1 MSNSLNQ
8 LVPLDN
14 LPVPLTTFVGRRQEI
29 NRVKELLSENHLL
42 TLTGTGG
49 CGKTRLGL
57 QVATELLGDF
67 QDGIWL
73 TEFASITE
81 EELVDRAV
89 ASTLRL
95 REQAGRPIG
104 ETLTRHLKSREVLL
118 IFDNCEH
125 LIMAIAHL
133 SAALLESC
141 PKIRVLATSRESLG
155 VPGEIIMMVQPLSL
169 PDPQPWRGPD
179 GEKSVLANY
188 QQSEAIQLFAA
199 RASAASPG
207 FQMDAE
213 NAPWIAGICRRLD
226 GIPLAIELA
235 AARLRAFSVWQIAER
250 LDSRFHL
257 LTSNLR
263 TTPLRHQTLEAA
275 LDWSFNLLSE
285 TEKIMLRRLS
295 VFAIEWTLEAAEA
308 VCSGGSIEMS
318 GITEA
323 EVMDSLSNLVD
334 KSLVM
339 VDSSLANQRY
349 RFLETIRQ
357 YAYQTLVDAGE
368 ENIIRDNHLGY
379 FLHWVEKNAAHLS
392 GPDQSTW
399 LDSFAAEHDN
409 IRSALEWSHS
419 SADRIGLGLRLGAAC
434 GRFWR
439 LHGDFSEGRKRLTTM
454 LHLSDPKDRTS
465 ARAWALLWNA
475 NLAYLQSDYP
485 AVQELAQEAL
495 EICLELG
502 PEGKPGVGRAF
513 DLLGELATE
522 IGDYQ
527 SAATLIEN
535 SLNIYRSLNDKR
547 GIAEMLMQL
556 GWAAMRAGDY
566 AKAESLINESLPSI
580 RELGENSL
588 LGEVLSGMGEL
599 AVRQGKFDQADKL
612 LAESLVLRRALGER
626 WGVAASL
633 GTLGWAALLQRDY
646 QRMRETMGESL
657 NIRIE
662 IGERGGTAWCFE
674 KLAEAAILQAQPLPY
689 LYRLQAFERA
699 VKVFAA
705 ASALRVPLQSVIDP
719 IDQPEYER
727 KLSEL
732 RDGLGDAAFK
742 TAWHQG
748 QILPLI
754 EVVDLALAPE
764 LPPIDAA
771 SLSDAQVSKA
781 KFGGLT
787 SQERKVA
794 VLISQGKTNR
804 EIAKMMSV
812 QVKTIETYVTRIL
825 NKLDFDSRV
834 QIATWV
840 MKVGLEDRD
849 NH

>member
-1 MSNSLNQ
+1 MRISINQ
-8 LVPLDN
+8 SAPLDN
-14 LPVPLTTFVGRRQEI
+14 LPVPLSTFIGRRQEI
-29 NRVKELLSENHLL
+29 TRVKEFLSENHLL

-57 QVATELLGDF
+57 QVATELQGEF

-73 TEFASITE
+73 TEFASIAE
-81 EELVDRAV
+81 EELVAWAV
-89 ASTLRL
+89 ASTLGL
-95 REQAGRPIG
+95 REQAERPIL
-104 ETLTRHLKSREVLL
+104 ETLMSHLKSREMLL

-125 LIMAIAHL
+125 LIMAVARL

-141 PKIRVLATSRESLG
+141 PDIRILATSREPLG
-155 VPGEIIMMVQPLSL
+155 VTGEMIWMVPPLSL
-169 PDPQPWRGPD
+169 PDPQPWRGPG
-179 GEKSVLANY
+179 GEQSVFASY

-207 FQMDAE
+207 FQINAE

-235 AARLRAFSVWQIAER
+235 AARLRAFSVRQISER
-250 LDSRFHL
+250 LDNRFQL
-257 LTSNLR
+257 LTSRLR
-263 TTPLRHQTLEAA
+263 TAPLRHQTLEAA
-275 LDWSFNLLSE
+275 LDWSFHLLSE
-285 TEKIMLRRLS
+285 TEQIMLRRLS
-295 VFAIEWTLEAAEA
+295 VFAMEWTLEAAEA
-308 VCSGGSIEMS
+308 VCSGSSYALG
-318 GITEA
+318 GITA
-323 EVMDSLSNLVD
+323 TEVMDILSNLVD

-339 VDSSLANQRY
+339 VDSSTASQRY

-357 YAYQTLVDAGE
+357 YTYQKLAEADEDRIV
-368 ENIIRDNHLGY
+368 RDNHLDY
-379 FLHWVEKNAAHLS
+379 FLHWSEMNAAQLS
-392 GPDQSTW
+392 GPDQSAW

-409 IRSALEWSHS
+409 IRVALEWSHS
-419 SADRIGLGLRLGAAC
+419 SPDRIGLGLRLAAAC

-439 LHGDFSEGRKRLTTM
+439 LHGDFSEGRKRLNTM
-454 LHLSDPKDRTS
+454 LHLSDPQDRTNS
-465 ARAWALLWNA
+465 RAWALLWSA

-485 AVQELAQEAL
+485 AVQALAQEGL
-495 EICLELG
+495 KICRELG
-502 PEGKPGVGRAF
+502 PAGKPGVARAL

-527 SAATLIEN
+527 TAETLIED
-535 SLNIYRSLNDKR
+535 SLNIYRLLNDKR
-547 GIAEMLMQL
+547 GTAEMLMQL

-566 AKAESLINESLPSI
+566 PRAESLINESLPSI

-599 AVRQGKFDQADKL
+599 AVRQGKFD
-612 LAESLVLRRALGER
+612 LANHWLEESLVLRRALGER

-646 QRMRETMGESL
+646 QRMREMMGESL
-657 NIRIE
+657 ITRIE

-674 KLAEAAILQAQPLPY
+674 KLAEATILQAQALPH
-689 LYRLQAFERA
+689 LLRLLAFERA

-705 ASALRVPLQSVIDP
+705 ASALRSPLQSVIDP

-727 KLSEL
+727 NLGKL
-732 RDGLGDAAFK
+732 RDVLGDTAFDA
-742 TAWHQG
+742 AWHQG
-748 QILPLI
+748 QILPLMEI
-754 EVVDLALAPE
+754 VDFALAPV
-764 LPPIDAA
+764 LTPVDAA
-771 SLSDAQVSKA
+771 SLSDAQASKA
-781 KFGGLT
+781 KFSGLT

-794 VLISQGKTNR
+794 VLIAQGKTNR

-812 QVKTIETYVTRIL
+812 QVKTIETYVTRML

-840 MKVGLEDRD
+840 LKVGLEEQDD
-849 NH
+849 H